1 MQSNVKRLASVEAR
15 EALLRV
21 TARVCLLG
29 AGSGWGPAPS
39 SASLGP
45 AVASCKEKLIQVTQ
59 NFPRK
64 LLVLQLHASPQV
76 VPKRY
81 CNS

>member
-1 MQSNVKRLASVEAR
+1 MQSNVKRLTSVEAR

-29 AGSGWGPAPS
+29 AGSACAPAPS
-39 SASLGP
+39 SALLGP
-45 AVASCKEKLIQVTQ
+45 AVASCNDKLIQVTQ

-64 LLVLQLHASPQV
+64 SLALQLHVGPQV
-76 VPKRY
+76 VPKSY
-81 CNS
+81 CSS